1 MYGVTTYHHSSLN
14 PGKIYNGF
22 IILPREMSFTRMCV
36 TTPYFPDFLNL
47 FCFLK
52 CLFIINLFS
61 LSEFKNKN
69 ILVIGFFKSQFSKLS
84 RYFKVLQIVSSI
96 FLILLTLNAQIMIV
110 TIASTVKQLSLIGQ
124 RKKCRKIL
132 KTTLIKNSNKQL
144 MCTCK

>member
-1 MYGVTTYHHSSLN
+1 
-14 PGKIYNGF
+14 
-22 IILPREMSFTRMCV
+22 MCNH
-36 TTPYFPDFLNL
+36 TLFSRFSCL

-52 CLFIINLFS
+52 HLFIINLFS
-61 LSEFKNKN
+61 LSEFKNNN
-69 ILVIGFFKSQFSKLS
+69 ILVIGFFKSQFSNLS

-132 KTTLIKNSNKQL
+132 KTTLIKNSNGRFQKISIPYHGRL
-144 MCTCK
+144 

>member
-14 PGKIYNGF
+14 PGKIYHGF

-69 ILVIGFFKSQFSKLS
+69 ILVIGFFKSQFSNYQGTL
-84 RYFKVLQIVSSI
+84 RYFK
-96 FLILLTLNAQIMIV
+96 
-110 TIASTVKQLSLIGQ
+110 
-124 RKKCRKIL
+124 
-132 KTTLIKNSNKQL
+132 
-144 MCTCK
+144 

>member
-1 MYGVTTYHHSSLN
+1 M
-14 PGKIYNGF
+14 
-22 IILPREMSFTRMCV
+22 
-36 TTPYFPDFLNL
+36 
-47 FCFLK
+47 
-52 CLFIINLFS
+52 
-61 LSEFKNKN
+61 
-69 ILVIGFFKSQFSKLS
+69 GFFKSQFSKLS